1 MVLAMAWDGRY
12 ETSHYNTADLVED
25 LLNYIDYGIVSAKE
39 LPGGGVEVM
48 EERPDGTTRLNV
60 YFPKD
65 NGKHSHHWVDS
76 NGKVYHR
83 K

>member
-1 MVLAMAWDGRY
+1 MAWDGRY
-12 ETSHYNTADLVED
+12 ETSYYCTDDLVDD
-25 LLNYIDYGIVSAKE
+25 LRNFIEYGIVSARE

-48 EERPDGTTRLNV
+48 EERSDGTVRLNV

-65 NGKHSHHWVDS
+65 IGKYSHYWVDS
-76 NGKVYHR
+76 EGKTYSR

>member
-1 MVLAMAWDGRY
+1 MAWDGRY
-12 ETSHYNTADLVED
+12 ETSYYNTQDLVGD
-25 LLNYIDYGIVSAKE
+25 LLNYIEGGVTSARE

-48 EERPDGTTRLNV
+48 QQMPDGSARLNV

-76 NGKVYHR
+76 NGNKYNR